1 VWATN
6 CSTSLANTRGLRLRV
21 QIGQLDK
28 HQEAK
33 TNFLLAYLISRGRCV
48 DDQLFINLTNT
59 RGLRLRVLFQIGQF
73 GKHQEAKTNFFLSIK
88 FTRDLVV
95 WTTNCFISLA
105 NTRGFLRRSRTAG
118 RGPLQHVS
126 AVRQPHRFLSIS
138 SPPTIQFDQRE
149 ASPPLSSIKE
159 QAMAAA
165 LCVHLGLRLRAQSYL
180 TSSVYYY
187 CFL

>member
-73 GKHQEAKTNFFLSIK
+73 GKHQEAKTNFF
-88 FTRDLVV
+88 F
-95 WTTNCFISLA
+95 
-105 NTRGFLRRSRTAG
+105 
-118 RGPLQHVS
+118 
-126 AVRQPHRFLSIS
+126 
-138 SPPTIQFDQRE
+138 
-149 ASPPLSSIKE
+149 
-159 QAMAAA
+159 
-165 LCVHLGLRLRAQSYL
+165 
-180 TSSVYYY
+180 VY
-187 CFL
+187 